1 MPPLNVA
8 RARTEHPGTNG
19 RAIPGTN
26 RENTVL
32 RPSLFVD
39 LAPSRFL
46 RGETGFPV
54 PGAFGFR
61 THGGG
66 VLFLPVRCAPRLAR
80 VLLPVPLS
88 FEGVASIIR
97 GSVGPPPVPPADLYS
112 AHADLIERILTRS
125 CRTHRLPADAA
136 DEFCSWARLRLIDHD
151 QAILRK
157 FSGRSTMRTFLLTV
171 VERLFLDW
179 RNHEWGKWRPTNEA
193 RRLGDLAI
201 ELEKLVLRDHHTL
214 GEAVQTLVARGV
226 AASEAECERVWARLP
241 RRPRRQR
248 VEEALLGSVMAQGLA
263 SDPVEDEERR
273 ALEASIGE
281 AIERAVRT
289 LSPGDQL
296 ILRLRFWS
304 GFKIAR
310 IAELVGEDAKA
321 LYRGVDR
328 ICLQLKQMLEADGV
342 RAVDAGEF
350 LGTFVEPD
358 DPGE

>member
-1 MPPLNVA
+1 MEAGSSYFPA
-8 RARTEHPGTNG
+8 RWRT
-19 RAIPGTN
+19 A
-26 RENTVL
+26 
-32 RPSLFVD
+32 
-39 LAPSRFL
+39 AC
-46 RGETGFPV
+46 TGLQ
-54 PGAFGFR
+54 
-61 THGGG
+61 H
-66 VLFLPVRCAPRLAR
+66 
-80 VLLPVPLS
+80 VLLSFAGVP
-88 FEGVASIIR
+88 SIIR
-97 GSVGPPPVPPADLYS
+97 GSVDPPPAPPADPYS

-125 CRTHRLPADAA
+125 CRVHRLQADAA
-136 DEFCSWARLRLIDHD
+136 DEFRSWARLRLIDHD

-214 GEAVQTLVARGV
+214 SEAAQMLLARGL
-226 AASEAECERVWARLP
+226 AASDAECERVWARLP

-248 VEEALLGSVMAQGLA
+248 VEEALLASVAAQGLA
-263 SDPVEDEERR
+263 SDAVEEEERK
-273 ALEASIGE
+273 ALEASVGE

-289 LSPGDQL
+289 LSPGDQV

-310 IAELVGEDAKA
+310 IAALVGEDAKV
-321 LYRGVDR
+321 LYRRLDR
-328 ICLQLKQMLEADGV
+328 ICLQLKQKLEADGV
-342 RAVDAGEF
+342 RAMDVAGF

-358 DPGE
+358 IPGE